1 MCPITSKK
9 IFQTIK
15 VSKISIITV
24 LSKTYFLFS
33 STISTFQDKWLRSEK
48 REEVEFDYEKYKK
61 GVWTVEDYTNS
72 SYLGDLSQEHFFD
85 LLTPKLTEILRKKI
99 VKSFDSLCILSLCF
113 KSGC

>member
-1 MCPITSKK
+1 M
-9 IFQTIK
+9 K

-85 LLTPKLTEILRKKI
+85 LLTPKLTEILRNKI